1 MHVLQLVLAFATV
14 HEIELSLEH
23 LPEVGQISQTLLA
36 LDVVQEH
43 VPDVQGHVPVGV
55 GDGVVGV
62 VGVVGAGVDGGG
74 DGIVHVVAVQEE
86 REQLWSVQTLQTGF
100 ASVDVQV
107 QALLLSGHKHEP

>member
-43 VPDVQGHVPVGV
+43 VPDVQGQVPVGV
-55 GDGVVGV
+55 GVGVVGV
-62 VGVVGAGVDGGG
+62 VGVGVGVDGGG

>member
-43 VPDVQGHVPVGV
+43 VPDVQGHVPVG
-55 GDGVVGV
+55 DGV